1 MFYHSPIKD
10 IDVVIVQNN
19 RPVWLSDA
27 NMGDITTSDAKEVV
41 KTVIRVAPKT
51 DIVIFIERLS
61 SVADM
66 SLERQELDL
75 KLQPLRSG
83 IFQERA
89 GL

>member
-1 MFYHSPIKD
+1 
-10 IDVVIVQNN
+10 
-19 RPVWLSDA
+19 
-27 NMGDITTSDAKEVV
+27 MGDITTSDAKEVV

>member
-1 MFYHSPIKD
+1 
-10 IDVVIVQNN
+10 
-19 RPVWLSDA
+19 
-27 NMGDITTSDAKEVV
+27 MGDITTSDAKEVV

-75 KLQPLRSG
+75 KLQPLSSG